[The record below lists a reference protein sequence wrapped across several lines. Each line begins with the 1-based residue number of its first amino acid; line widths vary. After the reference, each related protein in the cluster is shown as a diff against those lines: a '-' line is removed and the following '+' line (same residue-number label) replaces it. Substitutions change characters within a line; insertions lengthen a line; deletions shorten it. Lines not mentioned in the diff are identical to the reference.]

1 MTFLLAEDAA
11 LKTSLSGITVADEK
25 SANRPVNVW
34 FGYPDVEIRTQNFPF
49 ITIDLISMRN
59 ATERQSSG
67 EIYDSNLQGTVA
79 PVSGV
84 FYKYEIPIA
93 YDLIYQITSY
103 SRHPRHDRAIIFQ
116 LNQKFPA
123 MRGHLAVP
131 DALGTSTAY
140 RHMFLESFYKNDAA
154 EGENGNK
161 RILRNIYTVR
171 VVSEMTPNAAA
182 AVGIPDVNVVSLNK
196 NANNSWSETTVPD
209 NKQVV

>member
-11 LKTSLSGITVADEK
+11 LKSSLSGITVADEK
-25 SANRPVNVW
+25 NANRPVRVW
-34 FGYPDVEIRTQNFPF
+34 FGYPDVELRAQDFPF

-59 ATERQSSG
+59 ATERQNSG
-67 EIYDSNLQGTVA
+67 EIYDSNLQGTIA
-79 PVSGV
+79 PVNGV
-84 FYKYEIPIA
+84 SYKYEIPVA
-93 YDLIYQITSY
+93 YDLVYQITSY

-140 RHMFLESFYKNDAA
+140 RHMFLESFYKHDAA

-161 RILRNIYTVR
+161 RLLRNIYTVR
-171 VVSEMTPNAAA
+171 VVSEMTPNAAT
-182 AVGIPDVNVVSLNK
+182 AVGISGVTAVSLNK
-196 NANNSWSETTVPD
+196 NSNNSWSETTVPD
-209 NKQVV
+209 DKQVV

>member
-1 MTFLLAEDAA
+1 MTFLLEEDAA

-25 SANRPVNVW
+25 NANRPVNVW
-34 FGYPDVEIRTQNFPF
+34 FGYPDVEIRTQDFPF

-67 EIYDSNLQGTVA
+67 EIYDSNFQGTIA
-79 PVSGV
+79 PVNNV
-84 FYKYEIPIA
+84 FYRYEIPVA
-93 YDLIYQITSY
+93 YDLIYQVTSY

-131 DALGTSTAY
+131 NSLGTSTAY
-140 RHMFLESFYKNDAA
+140 RHMFLESFYKQDSA

-161 RILRNIYTVR
+161 RLLRNIYTVR
-171 VVSEMTPNAAA
+171 VVSEMTPSAAA
-182 AVGIPDVNVVSLNK
+182 AVSMPGVTAVSLNK
-196 NANNSWSETTVPD
+196 NANSSWTETTVPD

>member
-11 LKTSLSGITVADEK
+11 LKSSLSGITVADEK
-25 SANRPVNVW
+25 NANRPVRVW
-34 FGYPDVEIRTQNFPF
+34 FGYPDVEIRAQDFPF

-67 EIYDSNLQGTVA
+67 EIYDSNFQGTIA
-79 PVSGV
+79 PVNNV
-84 FYKYEIPIA
+84 FYRYEIPVA
-93 YDLIYQITSY
+93 YDLIYQVTSY

-131 DALGTSTAY
+131 NALGTSTAY
-140 RHMFLESFYKNDAA
+140 RHMFLESFYKQDSA

-161 RILRNIYTVR
+161 RLLRNIYTVR
-171 VVSEMTPNAAA
+171 VVSEMTPSVAAA
-182 AVGIPDVNVVSLNK
+182 AAIPSVTVVSLNK
-196 NANNSWSETTVPD
+196 NANSSWIETTVPD
-209 NKQVV
+209 DKQVV

>member
-11 LKTSLSGITVADEK
+11 LKSSLSGITVADEK
-25 SANRPVNVW
+25 NANRPVRVW
-34 FGYPDVEIRTQNFPF
+34 FGYPDVELRAQDFPF

-59 ATERQSSG
+59 ATERQNSG
-67 EIYDSNLQGTVA
+67 EIYDSNLQGTIA
-79 PVSGV
+79 PVNGV
-84 FYKYEIPIA
+84 SYNYEIPVA
-93 YDLIYQITSY
+93 YDLVYQITSY

-140 RHMFLESFYKNDAA
+140 RHMFLESFYKHDAA

-161 RILRNIYTVR
+161 RLLRNIYTVR
-171 VVSEMTPNAAA
+171 VVSEMTPNTAA
-182 AVGIPDVNVVSLNK
+182 AVGIPDVTAVSLNK
-196 NANNSWSETTVPD
+196 NSNNSWSETTVPD
-209 NKQVV
+209 DKQVV